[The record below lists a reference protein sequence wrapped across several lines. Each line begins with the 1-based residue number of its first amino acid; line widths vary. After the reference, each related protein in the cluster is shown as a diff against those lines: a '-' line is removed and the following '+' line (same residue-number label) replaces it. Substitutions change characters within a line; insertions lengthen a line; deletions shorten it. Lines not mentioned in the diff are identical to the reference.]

1 MRIDHDRPVRIL
13 ILGGTRFL
21 GLALVRE
28 LLDAGHE
35 VGVVHRGVH
44 EPEGLPE
51 VEHIHA
57 DRLALPERRED
68 LLRFEPEVAIDL
80 AAMSGAEAQAA
91 VAALGSSVRLLAASS
106 GDVYRACA
114 SVFEG
119 RITDAVPLGEDAP
132 LREGPTP
139 GRELVPPGW
148 AYEPESYEKLDVERA
163 FLGAG
168 GVICRLPMIY
178 GERDYNRREDFILRR
193 VRAGRKRIPV
203 GLGSF
208 LWSRGY
214 APELARGIRLAAEH
228 ADAGEIFN
236 LAERSCAPIRLWA
249 EQILVA
255 AGHEAE
261 LVRVPE
267 AWLPEDLGLT
277 GEIAQPWTLDAT
289 KAAEQLG
296 WVHAPWRECVNKS
309 VRWHLANP
317 PPGEPADFS
326 TDDDALAAA
335 ESAV

>member
-1 MRIDHDRPVRIL
+1 MQIL

-21 GLALVRE
+21 GLALVQE
-28 LLDAGHE
+28 LLGAGHQ
-35 VGVVHRGVH
+35 VCVVHRGVH
-44 EPEGLPE
+44 EPGGLPQ
-51 VEHIHA
+51 VEHVHVERDALA
-57 DRLALPERRED
+57 DRRED
-68 LLRFEPEVAIDL
+68 LLRFDPEVAIDL
-80 AAMSGAEAQAA
+80 AAMTGAEAEAA
-91 VAALGSSVRLLAASS
+91 VAALGPSVRLIAASS

-132 LREGPTP
+132 LREVPTP

-148 AYEPESYEKLDVERA
+148 AYEPGSYEKLDVERA
-163 FLGAG
+163 FLAAG
-168 GVICRLPMIY
+168 GIICRLPMIY

-203 GLGSF
+203 GVGSF

-214 APELARGIRLAAEH
+214 APELARGIRLAAES

-267 AWLPEDLGLT
+267 ARLPEDLGLT
-277 GEIAQPWTLDAT
+277 GEIAQPWTLDVT

-309 VRWHLANP
+309 VRWHLDNP
-317 PPGEPADFS
+317 PPQEPGDFS
-326 TDDDALAAA
+326 ADDAALAAA
-335 ESAV
+335 ETGV